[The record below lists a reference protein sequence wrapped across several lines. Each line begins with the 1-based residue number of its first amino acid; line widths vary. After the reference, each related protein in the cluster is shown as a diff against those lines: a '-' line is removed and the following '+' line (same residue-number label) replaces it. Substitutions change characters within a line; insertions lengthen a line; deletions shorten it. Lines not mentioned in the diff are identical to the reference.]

1 MSERPMPGSGSAA
14 ANVDARPLL
23 PLNMLVT
30 LSVYWLGIL
39 TIQFGLGTQIVPS
52 MVEDMV
58 GTRNAGT
65 GLAVINGVA
74 VIASIFVQP
83 TVGVLSDY
91 TISRWGRRKPYIFI
105 GGLLDMVFLYGI
117 ATSNTF
123 VVLIAFYFL
132 IQVSSNFAQ
141 GPFQGYVP
149 DLVPARQVGTA
160 SGLMGLMIVLG
171 SIVGAGIAMFGL
183 QEGGSLFAATL
194 ALGVVE
200 IVAMLIVVLRVH
212 EGTVGPRRTM
222 SWPRVAMSAWGSDI
236 LREKSVLWLLLV
248 RLLFLGAAAAA
259 TSLGLYYFQRTH
271 GLSEAEAS
279 RFVFYATIVVAGMSG
294 LASIPGAR
302 LSDRFGRKPIIYGG
316 MALTAIG
323 LLGLALA
330 PSPELAI
337 ALFVPAGIGIGAF
350 LSVDWA
356 LMSDVIPKH
365 TSARYMGI
373 LNAGTAMA
381 TPVFLVVGG
390 LTMDAVGRSV
400 GAAAGPV
407 AAMYVAI
414 GFLVLAAFALRQVDA
429 RRREL
434 GEPAAAEPELAAA

>member
-1 MSERPMPGSGSAA
+1 MSGDRPA
-14 ANVDARPLL
+14 L
-23 PLNMLVT
+23 PMRLLVT

-39 TIQFGLGTQIVPS
+39 TIQYGLGVVVVPT

-58 GTRNAGT
+58 GARNAGT
-65 GLAVINGVA
+65 GLAVINAVA

-83 TVGVLSDY
+83 TVGVVSDY
-91 TISRWGRRKPYIFI
+91 TITRWGRRKPYIFI

-123 VVLIAFYFL
+123 VALVAFYFL
-132 IQVSSNFAQ
+132 IQFSSNFAQ

-160 SGLMGLMIVLG
+160 SGLMGLMIVIGAIVGVTIANTGIQPGG
-171 SIVGAGIAMFGL
+171 SI
-183 QEGGSLFAATL
+183 FAATL
-194 ALGVVE
+194 ALGAVE
-200 IVAMLIVVLRVH
+200 IVAMLIVVTQVH
-212 EGTVGPRRTM
+212 EGTSGPKRTM
-222 SWPRVAMSAWGSDI
+222 SWPRVALSAWGTDI

-271 GLSEAEAS
+271 GLAREEAGDM
-279 RFVFYATIVVAGMSG
+279 VMLATIIVAGMSA
-294 LASIPGAR
+294 LASLPGAR
-302 LSDRFGRKPIIYGG
+302 LSDRFGRKPVIYGG
-316 MALTAIG
+316 MVLTGIG

-330 PSPELAI
+330 PNANLAVV
-337 ALFVPAGIGIGAF
+337 LFVPAGIGIGAF

-356 LMSDVIPKH
+356 LMTDVIPKH

-381 TPVFLVVGG
+381 TPVFLIVGG
-390 LTMDAVGRSV
+390 LTMDAIGRATNDPSAP
-400 GAAAGPV
+400 GGPV

-414 GFLVLAAFALRQVDA
+414 GFLVLAALALRQVDA
-429 RRREL
+429 RRREATEL
-434 GEPAAAEPELAAA
+434 VEQTAA

>member
-1 MSERPMPGSGSAA
+1 MSGERPA
-14 ANVDARPLL
+14 L
-23 PLNMLVT
+23 PLRMLVT

-39 TIQFGLGTQIVPS
+39 TIQYGLGTQVLPS

-58 GTRNAGT
+58 GSRNSGT
-65 GLAVINGVA
+65 GLAVINAVA

-83 TVGVLSDY
+83 TVGVISDY
-91 TISRWGRRKPYIFI
+91 TITRWGRRKPFIFI
-105 GGLLDMVFLYGI
+105 GGLLDVVFLYGI

-123 VVLIAFYFL
+123 VVLVAFYFL

-149 DLVPARQVGTA
+149 DLVPARQVGSA
-160 SGLMGLMIVLG
+160 SGLMGLMIVIG
-171 SIVGAGIAMFGL
+171 AIVGSGIAMTGL
-183 QEGGSLFAATL
+183 QEGGSLFAATM
-194 ALGVVE
+194 ALGAVE
-200 IVAMLIVVLRVH
+200 IVAMLIVVTRVH
-212 EGTVGPRRTM
+212 EGTSGPKRTM
-222 SWPRVAMSAWGSDI
+222 SWPRVAMSAWGADI

-271 GLSEAEAS
+271 GLPRPEAS
-279 RFVFYATIVVAGMSG
+279 QFVFYATVIVAGMSG
-294 LASIPGAR
+294 LASLPAAR
-302 LSDRFGRKPIIYGG
+302 LSDRFGRKPVIYGG
-316 MALTAIG
+316 MVLTGIG
-323 LLGLALA
+323 LLGMALA
-330 PSPELAI
+330 PTPELAI

-350 LSVDWA
+350 LAVDWA
-356 LMSDVIPKH
+356 LMTDVIPKH

-381 TPVFLVVGG
+381 TPVFLIVGG
-390 LTMDAVGRSV
+390 LTMDAVGRLA
-400 GAAAGPV
+400 GDPTAPGGPV

-414 GFLVLAAFALRQVDA
+414 GFLVLAALALRQVDA

-434 GEPAAAEPELAAA
+434 SEVSELAAA

>member
-1 MSERPMPGSGSAA
+1 MSGDRPA
-14 ANVDARPLL
+14 L
-23 PLNMLVT
+23 PMRTLVT

-39 TIQFGLGTQIVPS
+39 TIQFGLGTQVVPS

-58 GTRNAGT
+58 GSRNTGT
-65 GLAVINGVA
+65 GLAVINAVA

-83 TVGVLSDY
+83 TVGVISDY
-91 TISRWGRRKPYIFI
+91 TITRWGRRKPFIFI
-105 GGLLDMVFLYGI
+105 GGLLDIVFLYGI

-149 DLVPARQVGTA
+149 DLFPARQVGSA
-160 SGLMGLMIVLG
+160 SGLMGLMIVIG
-171 SIVGAGIAMFGL
+171 AIVGSGIAMTGL
-183 QEGGSLFAATL
+183 QEGGSLFAATM
-194 ALGVVE
+194 ALGAVE
-200 IVAMLIVVLRVH
+200 IVAMLIVVTRVH
-212 EGTVGPRRTM
+212 EGTTGPKRTM
-222 SWPRVAMSAWGSDI
+222 SWPRVAMSAWGADI

-271 GLSEAEAS
+271 GLPRPEAS
-279 RFVFYATIVVAGMSG
+279 QFVFYATVIVAGMSG
-294 LASIPGAR
+294 LASLPGAR
-302 LSDRFGRKPIIYGG
+302 LSDRFGRKPVIYGG
-316 MALTAIG
+316 MVLTGIG
-323 LLGLALA
+323 LLGMALA
-330 PSPELAI
+330 PTPQLAI

-356 LMSDVIPKH
+356 LMTDVIPKH

-381 TPVFLVVGG
+381 TPVFLIVGG
-390 LTMDAVGRSV
+390 LTMDAVGRLA
-400 GAAAGPV
+400 GDPRAPAGPV

-414 GFLVLAAFALRQVDA
+414 GFLVLAALALRQVDA

-434 GEPAAAEPELAAA
+434 GEVAEMAAA

>member
-1 MSERPMPGSGSAA
+1 MSGDRPA
-14 ANVDARPLL
+14 L
-23 PLNMLVT
+23 PLRTLVT

-39 TIQFGLGTQIVPS
+39 TIQFGLGTQVVPS

-58 GTRNAGT
+58 GSRNSGT
-65 GLAVINGVA
+65 GLAVINAVA

-83 TVGVLSDY
+83 TVGVISDY
-91 TISRWGRRKPYIFI
+91 TITRWGRRKPFIFI
-105 GGLLDMVFLYGI
+105 GGLLDIVFLYGI

-149 DLVPARQVGTA
+149 DLVPARQVGSA
-160 SGLMGLMIVLG
+160 SGLMGLMIVIG
-171 SIVGAGIAMFGL
+171 AIVGSGIAMTGL
-183 QEGGSLFAATL
+183 QEGGSLFAATM
-194 ALGVVE
+194 ALGAVE
-200 IVAMLIVVLRVH
+200 IVAMLIVVTRVH
-212 EGTVGPRRTM
+212 EGTSGPKRTM
-222 SWPRVAMSAWGSDI
+222 SWPRVAMSAWGADI

-271 GLSEAEAS
+271 GLPRPEAS
-279 RFVFYATIVVAGMSG
+279 QFVFYATVIVAGMSG
-294 LASIPGAR
+294 LASLPGAR
-302 LSDRFGRKPIIYGG
+302 LSDRFGRKPVIYGG
-316 MALTAIG
+316 MVLTGIG
-323 LLGLALA
+323 LLGMALA
-330 PSPELAI
+330 PTPELAI

-350 LSVDWA
+350 LAVDWA
-356 LMSDVIPKH
+356 LMTDVIPKH

-381 TPVFLVVGG
+381 TPVFLIVGG
-390 LTMDAVGRSV
+390 LTMDAVGRLA
-400 GAAAGPV
+400 GDPRAPAGPV

-414 GFLVLAAFALRQVDA
+414 GFLVLAALALRQVDA

-434 GEPAAAEPELAAA
+434 GEVAEMAAA

>member
-1 MSERPMPGSGSAA
+1 MSGDRPA
-14 ANVDARPLL
+14 L
-23 PLNMLVT
+23 PLRTLVT

-58 GTRNAGT
+58 GARNSGT
-65 GLAVINGVA
+65 GLAVINAVA

-83 TVGVLSDY
+83 TVGVISDF
-91 TISRWGRRKPYIFI
+91 TITRWGRRKPYIFI

-123 VVLIAFYFL
+123 VVLVAFYFL

-149 DLVPARQVGTA
+149 DLVPARQVGSA
-160 SGLMGLMIVLG
+160 SGLMGLMIVMG
-171 SIVGAGIAMFGL
+171 AIVGSGIAMFGL
-183 QEGGSLFAATL
+183 QEGGSVFVATL
-194 ALGVVE
+194 ALGAVE
-200 IVAMLIVVLRVH
+200 IVAMLIVVTRVH
-212 EGTVGPRRTM
+212 EGTTGPKRTM
-222 SWPRVAMSAWGSDI
+222 SWLRVARSAWGADI

-259 TSLGLYYFQRTH
+259 TSLGLYYFERTH
-271 GLSEAEAS
+271 ALLRPEAS
-279 RFVFYATIVVAGMSG
+279 QFVFYATVVVAGMSG

-302 LSDRFGRKPIIYGG
+302 LSDRYGRKPIIYGG
-316 MALTAIG
+316 MVLTAIG

-330 PSPELAI
+330 PTPELAV

-356 LMSDVIPKH
+356 LMTDVIPKH

-381 TPVFLVVGG
+381 TPVFLIVGG
-390 LTMDAVGRSV
+390 LTMDAVGRLA
-400 GAAAGPV
+400 GDPRAPGGPV

-414 GFLVLAAFALRQVDA
+414 GFLVLAALALRQVDA

-434 GEPAAAEPELAAA
+434 GEVTELAAA

>member
-1 MSERPMPGSGSAA
+1 PM
-14 ANVDARPLL
+14 RL
-23 PLNMLVT
+23 LVT

-39 TIQFGLGTQIVPS
+39 TIQYGLGVVVVPT

-58 GTRNAGT
+58 GVRNAGT
-65 GLAVINGVA
+65 GLAVINAVA

-83 TVGVLSDY
+83 TVGVVSDY
-91 TISRWGRRKPYIFI
+91 TITRWGRRKPFIFI

-123 VVLIAFYFL
+123 VVLVAFYFL
-132 IQVSSNFAQ
+132 IQFSSNFAQ

-160 SGLMGLMIVLG
+160 SGLMGLMIVIG
-171 SIVGAGIAMFGL
+171 AIVGVAIANTGI
-183 QEGGSLFAATL
+183 QPGGSLFVATL
-194 ALGVVE
+194 ALGAVE
-200 IVAMLIVVLRVH
+200 IVAMLIVVTQVH
-212 EGTVGPRRTM
+212 EGTSGPKRTM
-222 SWPRVAMSAWGSDI
+222 SWPRVALSAWGTDI

-271 GLSEAEAS
+271 GLTRGEAGDM
-279 RFVFYATIVVAGMSG
+279 VMLATIIVAGMSG
-294 LASIPGAR
+294 LASLPGAR
-302 LSDRFGRKPIIYGG
+302 LSDRYGRKPVIYSG
-316 MALTAIG
+316 MVLTGIG

-330 PSPELAI
+330 PNANLAV
-337 ALFVPAGIGIGAF
+337 ALFAPAGIGIGAF

-356 LMSDVIPKH
+356 LMTDVIPKH

-381 TPVFLVVGG
+381 TPVFLIVGG
-390 LTMDAVGRSV
+390 LTMDAIGRLTNDPSAP
-400 GAAAGPV
+400 GGPV

-414 GFLVLAAFALRQVDA
+414 GFLVLAALALRQVDA

-434 GEPAAAEPELAAA
+434 GEAAELAAA

>member
-1 MSERPMPGSGSAA
+1 MSGERPA
-14 ANVDARPLL
+14 L
-23 PLNMLVT
+23 PLRMLVT

-39 TIQFGLGTQIVPS
+39 TIQFGLGTQVVPH
-52 MVEDMV
+52 MVEDFV
-58 GTRNAGT
+58 GKADAGA
-65 GLAVINGVA
+65 GLAAINAVA

-83 TVGVLSDY
+83 TVGVISDY
-91 TISRWGRRKPYIFI
+91 TITRWGRRKPYIFI
-105 GGLLDMVFLYGI
+105 GGLLDVVFLYGI
-117 ATSNTF
+117 ATSDTF
-123 VVLIAFYFL
+123 VMLVAFYFL

-149 DLVPARQVGTA
+149 DLVPARQVGFA
-160 SGLMGLMIVLG
+160 SGLMGLMIVMG

-194 ALGVVE
+194 ALGAVE
-200 IVAMLIVVLRVH
+200 IVAMLIVITQVQ
-212 EGTVGPRRTM
+212 EGTTGPKRTM
-222 SWPRVAMSAWGSDI
+222 PWPRVAMSAWGADI

-279 RFVFYATIVVAGMSG
+279 RFVFYATVVVAGMSG

-302 LSDRFGRKPIIYGG
+302 LSDRYGRKTVIYGG
-316 MALTAIG
+316 MVLTAIG

-330 PSPELAI
+330 PSPELAV

-356 LMSDVIPKH
+356 LMADVIPKH

-390 LTMDAVGRSV
+390 LTMDTVGRQI
-400 GAAAGPV
+400 GEAAGPV
-407 AAMYVAI
+407 AAIYVAI
-414 GFLVLAAFALRQVDA
+414 GFLVLAALALRQVDA

-434 GEPAAAEPELAAA
+434 GEVPELAAA

>member
-1 MSERPMPGSGSAA
+1 MSGERPA
-14 ANVDARPLL
+14 L
-23 PLNMLVT
+23 PMRLLVT

-39 TIQFGLGTQIVPS
+39 TIQYGLGTQVLPS
-52 MVEDMV
+52 MVEDEL
-58 GTRNAGT
+58 GPGNAGT
-65 GLAVINGVA
+65 GLAVINAVA

-83 TVGVLSDY
+83 TVGVISDY
-91 TISRWGRRKPYIFI
+91 TITRWGRRKPYIFI

-117 ATSNTF
+117 ATSDTF
-123 VVLIAFYFL
+123 IALVAFYFL

-171 SIVGAGIAMFGL
+171 SIVGVGIAMTGL

-194 ALGVVE
+194 ALGAVE
-200 IVAMLIVVLRVH
+200 IVAMLTVVTQVH
-212 EGTVGPRRTM
+212 EGTTGPKRTM
-222 SWPRVAMSAWGSDI
+222 SWLRVAMSAWGADI

-271 GLSEAEAS
+271 GLSRADAS
-279 RFVFYATIVVAGMSG
+279 QFVFWATVIVAGMSG

-302 LSDRFGRKPIIYGG
+302 LSDRYGRKPIIYAG
-316 MALTAIG
+316 MVLTAIG

-330 PSPELAI
+330 PTPYLAV

-356 LMSDVIPKH
+356 LMTDVIPKH

-381 TPVFLVVGG
+381 TPVFLIVGG
-390 LTMDAVGRSV
+390 LTMDAIGRATNDPSAP
-400 GAAAGPV
+400 GGPV

-414 GFLVLAAFALRQVDA
+414 GFLVLAALALRQVDA

-434 GEPAAAEPELAAA
+434 GEVTELATA

>member
-1 MSERPMPGSGSAA
+1 MSGDRPT
-14 ANVDARPLL
+14 L
-23 PLNMLVT
+23 PMRTLVT

-58 GTRNAGT
+58 GSRNAGT
-65 GLAVINGVA
+65 GLAVINAVA

-83 TVGVLSDY
+83 TVGVISDY
-91 TISRWGRRKPYIFI
+91 TITRWGRRKPYIFI

-123 VVLIAFYFL
+123 VVLVAFYFL

-149 DLVPARQVGTA
+149 DLVPARQVGSA
-160 SGLMGLMIVLG
+160 SGLMGLMIVIG
-171 SIVGAGIAMFGL
+171 AIVGSGIAMFGL

-194 ALGVVE
+194 ALGAVE
-200 IVAMLIVVLRVH
+200 IVAMLIVVTRVH
-212 EGTVGPRRTM
+212 EGPTGPKRTM
-222 SWPRVAMSAWGSDI
+222 SWPRVAMSAWGADI

-271 GLSEAEAS
+271 GLPRPEAS
-279 RFVFYATIVVAGMSG
+279 QFVFYATVVVAGMSG

-302 LSDRFGRKPIIYGG
+302 LSDRYGRKPIIYGG
-316 MALTAIG
+316 MVLTGIG
-323 LLGLALA
+323 LLGLAMA
-330 PSPELAI
+330 PTPELAI

-356 LMSDVIPKH
+356 LMTDVIPKH

-381 TPVFLVVGG
+381 TPVFLIVGG
-390 LTMDAVGRSV
+390 LTMDAVGRLA
-400 GAAAGPV
+400 GDPRAPGGPV

-414 GFLVLAAFALRQVDA
+414 GFLVLAALALRQVDA

-434 GEPAAAEPELAAA
+434 GEVTELAAA

>member
-1 MSERPMPGSGSAA
+1 MSGDRPA
-14 ANVDARPLL
+14 L
-23 PLNMLVT
+23 PLRTLVT

-39 TIQFGLGTQIVPS
+39 TIQYGLGVGVLPA

-58 GTRNAGT
+58 GARNSGT
-65 GLAVINGVA
+65 GLAVINAVA

-83 TVGVLSDY
+83 TVGVISDY
-91 TISRWGRRKPYIFI
+91 TITRWGRRKPYIFI

-160 SGLMGLMIVLG
+160 SGLMGLMIVIG
-171 SIVGAGIAMFGL
+171 AIVGSGIAMFGL

-194 ALGVVE
+194 ALGAVE
-200 IVAMLIVVLRVH
+200 IVAMLIVVTQVH
-212 EGTVGPRRTM
+212 EGPTGPKRTM
-222 SWPRVAMSAWGSDI
+222 SWLRVAKSAWGADI

-271 GLSEAEAS
+271 GLPREEAS
-279 RFVFYATIVVAGMSG
+279 QFVFYATVVVAGMSG

-302 LSDRFGRKPIIYGG
+302 LSDRYGRKRIIYAG
-316 MALTAIG
+316 MVLTAIG

-330 PSPELAI
+330 PTPEMAV
-337 ALFVPAGIGIGAF
+337 ALFVPAGVGIGAF

-356 LMSDVIPKH
+356 LMTDVIPKH

-381 TPVFLVVGG
+381 TPVFLIVGG
-390 LTMDAVGRSV
+390 LTMDAVGRLA
-400 GAAAGPV
+400 GDPRAPGGPV

-414 GFLVLAAFALRQVDA
+414 GFLVLAALALRHVDA

-434 GEPAAAEPELAAA
+434 GEVSELAAA

>member
-1 MSERPMPGSGSAA
+1 MR
-14 ANVDARPLL
+14 L
-23 PLNMLVT
+23 LVT

-39 TIQFGLGTQIVPS
+39 TIQYGLGTQVLPS
-52 MVEDMV
+52 MVEDEL
-58 GTRNAGT
+58 GPGNAGT
-65 GLAVINGVA
+65 GLAVINAVA

-83 TVGVLSDY
+83 TVGVISDY
-91 TISRWGRRKPYIFI
+91 TITRWGRRKPYIFI

-117 ATSNTF
+117 ATSDTF
-123 VVLIAFYFL
+123 IALVAFYFL

-171 SIVGAGIAMFGL
+171 SIVGVGIAMTGL

-194 ALGVVE
+194 ALGAVE
-200 IVAMLIVVLRVH
+200 IVAMLTVVTQVH
-212 EGTVGPRRTM
+212 EGTTGPKRTM
-222 SWPRVAMSAWGSDI
+222 SWLRVAMSAWGADI

-271 GLSEAEAS
+271 GLSRADAS
-279 RFVFYATIVVAGMSG
+279 QFVFWATVIVAGMSG

-302 LSDRFGRKPIIYGG
+302 LSDRYGRKPIIYAG
-316 MALTAIG
+316 MLLTAIG

-330 PSPELAI
+330 PTPYLAV

-356 LMSDVIPKH
+356 LMTDVIPKH

-381 TPVFLVVGG
+381 TPVFLIVGG
-390 LTMDAVGRSV
+390 LTMDAIGRATNDPSAP
-400 GAAAGPV
+400 GGPV

-414 GFLVLAAFALRQVDA
+414 GFLVLAALALRQVDA

-434 GEPAAAEPELAAA
+434 GEVTELATA

>member
-1 MSERPMPGSGSAA
+1 LSL
-14 ANVDARPLL
+14 DRPLL
-23 PLNMLVT
+23 PMRMLVT

-39 TIQFGLGTQIVPS
+39 TIQYGLGSVVVPS
-52 MVEDMV
+52 MVEDFL
-58 GTRNAGT
+58 GAGSSGV

-83 TVGVLSDY
+83 TVGVISDY
-91 TISRWGRRKPYIFI
+91 TITRWGRRKPYIFI
-105 GGLLDMVFLYGI
+105 GGLLDMLFLYGI

-123 VVLIAFYFL
+123 VTLVAFFFL

-171 SIVGAGIAMFGL
+171 SIAGVGIASQGL

-194 ALGVVE
+194 ALGLVE
-200 IVAMLIVVLRVH
+200 IVAMLIVVIRVN
-212 EGTVGPRRTM
+212 EGTTGPKRTM
-222 SWPRVAMSAWGSDI
+222 SWPRVALSAWGTDI
-236 LREKSVLWLLLV
+236 LREKSVLWLLAV
-248 RLLFLGAAAAA
+248 RLLFLGSAAAA
-259 TSLGLYYFQRTH
+259 TSLGLYYFQRVH
-271 GLSEAEAS
+271 GLSEADAAQ
-279 RFVFYATIVVAGMSG
+279 FVFFATVVVAGMSG

-302 LSDRFGRKPIIYGG
+302 LSDRFGRKAVIYVG
-316 MALTAIG
+316 MALTAAG
-323 LLGLALA
+323 LLGWIVA

-337 ALFVPAGIGIGAF
+337 ALFVPAGIGIGSF

-356 LMSDVIPKH
+356 LMTDVIPKH

-373 LNAGTAMA
+373 LNVGTALA

-390 LTMDAVGRSV
+390 LTMDVVSGLAGE
-400 GAAAGPV
+400 AAGP
-407 AAMYVAI
+407 
-414 GFLVLAAFALRQVDA
+414 LAAIVIALGFVALAALALTQVNA
-429 RRREL
+429 QRREL
-434 GEPAAAEPELAAA
+434 VEPAAA

>member
-1 MSERPMPGSGSAA
+1 MSGDRPA
-14 ANVDARPLL
+14 L
-23 PLNMLVT
+23 PLRVLVT

-58 GTRNAGT
+58 GARNSGT

-83 TVGVLSDY
+83 TVGVISDY
-91 TISRWGRRKPYIFI
+91 TITRWGRRKPYIFI
-105 GGLLDMVFLYGI
+105 GGLLDIVFLYGI

-123 VVLIAFYFL
+123 VVLVAFYFL

-160 SGLMGLMIVLG
+160 SGLMGLMIVIG
-171 SIVGAGIAMFGL
+171 AIVGSGIAMFGL

-194 ALGVVE
+194 ALGAVE
-200 IVAMLIVVLRVH
+200 IVAMLIVVTRVH
-212 EGTVGPRRTM
+212 EGPTGPKRTM
-222 SWPRVAMSAWGSDI
+222 SWPRVAMSAWGADI

-271 GLSEAEAS
+271 GLPRPEAS
-279 RFVFYATIVVAGMSG
+279 QFVFYATVIVAGMSG

-302 LSDRFGRKPIIYGG
+302 LSDRFGRKPVIYGG
-316 MALTAIG
+316 MVLTGIG
-323 LLGLALA
+323 LLGMAQA
-330 PSPELAI
+330 PTPELAI

-356 LMSDVIPKH
+356 LMTDVIPKH

-381 TPVFLVVGG
+381 TPVFLIVGG
-390 LTMDAVGRSV
+390 LTMDAVGRLA
-400 GAAAGPV
+400 GDPRAPGGPV

-414 GFLVLAAFALRQVDA
+414 GFLVLAALALRQVDA

-434 GEPAAAEPELAAA
+434 GEVAEPAAA

>member
-1 MSERPMPGSGSAA
+1 MSGDRPA
-14 ANVDARPLL
+14 L
-23 PLNMLVT
+23 PLRTLVT

-39 TIQFGLGTQIVPS
+39 TIQFGLGTQVVPS

-58 GTRNAGT
+58 GSQNTGT
-65 GLAVINGVA
+65 GLAVINAVA

-83 TVGVLSDY
+83 TVGVISDY
-91 TISRWGRRKPYIFI
+91 TITRWGRRKPYIFI
-105 GGLLDMVFLYGI
+105 GGLLDIVFLYGI

-123 VVLIAFYFL
+123 VVLVAFYFL

-149 DLVPARQVGTA
+149 DLVPARQVGSA
-160 SGLMGLMIVLG
+160 SGLMGLMIVIG
-171 SIVGAGIAMFGL
+171 AIVGSGIAMTGL
-183 QEGGSLFAATL
+183 QEGGSLFAATM
-194 ALGVVE
+194 ALGAVE
-200 IVAMLIVVLRVH
+200 IVAMLIVVTRVH
-212 EGTVGPRRTM
+212 EGTTGPKRTM
-222 SWPRVAMSAWGSDI
+222 SWPRVAMSAWGADI

-271 GLSEAEAS
+271 GLPRPEAS
-279 RFVFYATIVVAGMSG
+279 QFVFYATVIVAGMSG
-294 LASIPGAR
+294 LASLPGAR
-302 LSDRFGRKPIIYGG
+302 LSDRFGRKPVIYGG
-316 MALTAIG
+316 MVLTGIG
-323 LLGLALA
+323 LLGMALA
-330 PSPELAI
+330 PTPELAI
-337 ALFVPAGIGIGAF
+337 ALFVPAGIGIGVF

-356 LMSDVIPKH
+356 LMTDVIPKH

-381 TPVFLVVGG
+381 TPVFLIVGG
-390 LTMDAVGRSV
+390 LTMDAVGRLA
-400 GAAAGPV
+400 GDPRAPGGPV

-414 GFLVLAAFALRQVDA
+414 GFLVLAALALRQVDA

-434 GEPAAAEPELAAA
+434 GEAAELAAA

>member
-1 MSERPMPGSGSAA
+1 MSGDRPT
-14 ANVDARPLL
+14 L
-23 PLNMLVT
+23 PMRTLVT

-58 GTRNAGT
+58 GSRNAGT
-65 GLAVINGVA
+65 GLAVINAVA

-83 TVGVLSDY
+83 TVGVISDY
-91 TISRWGRRKPYIFI
+91 TITRWGRRKPYIFI

-123 VVLIAFYFL
+123 VVLVAFYFL

-160 SGLMGLMIVLG
+160 SGLMGLMIVIG
-171 SIVGAGIAMFGL
+171 AIVGSGIAMFGL

-194 ALGVVE
+194 ALGAVE
-200 IVAMLIVVLRVH
+200 IVAMLIVVTRVH
-212 EGTVGPRRTM
+212 EGPTGPKRTM
-222 SWPRVAMSAWGSDI
+222 SWPRVAMSAWGADI

-271 GLSEAEAS
+271 GLPRPEAS
-279 RFVFYATIVVAGMSG
+279 QFVFYATVVVAGMSG

-302 LSDRFGRKPIIYGG
+302 LSDRYGRKPIIYGG
-316 MALTAIG
+316 MVLTGIG
-323 LLGLALA
+323 LLGLAMA
-330 PSPELAI
+330 PTPELAI

-356 LMSDVIPKH
+356 LMTDVIPKH

-381 TPVFLVVGG
+381 TPVFLIVGG
-390 LTMDAVGRSV
+390 LTMDAVGRLA
-400 GAAAGPV
+400 GDPRAPGGPV

-414 GFLVLAAFALRQVDA
+414 GFLVLAALALRQVDA

-434 GEPAAAEPELAAA
+434 GEVTELAAA

>member
-1 MSERPMPGSGSAA
+1 MSGDRPA
-14 ANVDARPLL
+14 L
-23 PLNMLVT
+23 PLRTLVT

-39 TIQFGLGTQIVPS
+39 TLQYGIGVVILPH
-52 MVEDMV
+52 MVEDQL
-58 GTRNAGT
+58 GAGNAGT
-65 GLAVINGVA
+65 GLAVINAVA

-83 TVGVLSDY
+83 TVGVISDY
-91 TISRWGRRKPYIFI
+91 TITRWGRRKPYILI
-105 GGLLDMVFLYGI
+105 GGLLDLVFLYGI

-123 VVLIAFYFL
+123 VALVAFYFL

-171 SIVGAGIAMFGL
+171 SIVGVGIAMTGL
-183 QEGGSLFAATL
+183 QEGGSLFVATL
-194 ALGVVE
+194 ALGAVE
-200 IVAMLIVVLRVH
+200 IVAMLIVVTRVH
-212 EGTVGPRRTM
+212 EGTTGPKRTM
-222 SWPRVAMSAWGSDI
+222 SWLRVARSAWGADI

-271 GLSEAEAS
+271 GLSEAEAA
-279 RFVFYATIVVAGMSG
+279 RFVFWATVIVAGMSG

-302 LSDRFGRKPIIYGG
+302 FSDRYGRKPIIYAG
-316 MALTAIG
+316 MVLTAIG

-330 PSPELAI
+330 PTPVLAI

-356 LMSDVIPKH
+356 LMTDVIPKH

-390 LTMDAVGRSV
+390 LTMDAVGRFA
-400 GAAAGPV
+400 GDPRAPGGPV
-407 AAMYVAI
+407 AAMLVAI
-414 GFLVLAAFALRQVDA
+414 GFLVLAALALRQVDA

-434 GEPAAAEPELAAA
+434 GEGEEPIAA

>member
-1 MSERPMPGSGSAA
+1 MSGDRPA
-14 ANVDARPLL
+14 L
-23 PLNMLVT
+23 PLRTLVT

-39 TIQFGLGTQIVPS
+39 TIQFGLGTQVVPS

-58 GTRNAGT
+58 GSRNTGT
-65 GLAVINGVA
+65 GLAVINAVA

-83 TVGVLSDY
+83 TVGVISDY
-91 TISRWGRRKPYIFI
+91 TITRWGRRKPFIFI
-105 GGLLDMVFLYGI
+105 GGLLDIVFLYGI

-149 DLVPARQVGTA
+149 DLVPARQVGSA
-160 SGLMGLMIVLG
+160 SGLMGLMIVIG
-171 SIVGAGIAMFGL
+171 AIVGSGIAMTGL
-183 QEGGSLFAATL
+183 QEGGSLFAATM
-194 ALGVVE
+194 ALGAVE
-200 IVAMLIVVLRVH
+200 IVAMLIVVTRVH
-212 EGTVGPRRTM
+212 EGTTGPKRTM
-222 SWPRVAMSAWGSDI
+222 SWPRVAMSAWGADI

-271 GLSEAEAS
+271 GLPRPEAS
-279 RFVFYATIVVAGMSG
+279 QFVFYATVIVAGMSG
-294 LASIPGAR
+294 LASLPGAR
-302 LSDRFGRKPIIYGG
+302 LSDRFGRKPVIYGG
-316 MALTAIG
+316 MVLTGFG
-323 LLGLALA
+323 LLGMALA
-330 PSPELAI
+330 PTPELAI

-356 LMSDVIPKH
+356 LMTDVIPKH

-381 TPVFLVVGG
+381 TPVFLIVGG
-390 LTMDAVGRSV
+390 LTMDAVGRLA
-400 GAAAGPV
+400 GDPTAPAGPV

-414 GFLVLAAFALRQVDA
+414 GFLVLAALALRQVDA

-434 GEPAAAEPELAAA
+434 GEVSELAAA

>member
-1 MSERPMPGSGSAA
+1 MSGDRPA
-14 ANVDARPLL
+14 L
-23 PLNMLVT
+23 PLRTLVT

-39 TIQFGLGTQIVPS
+39 TIQFGLGTQVVPS

-58 GTRNAGT
+58 GSRNTGT
-65 GLAVINGVA
+65 GLAVINAVA

-83 TVGVLSDY
+83 TVGVISDY
-91 TISRWGRRKPYIFI
+91 TITRWGRRKPFIFI
-105 GGLLDMVFLYGI
+105 GGLLDIVFLYGI

-149 DLVPARQVGTA
+149 DLVPARQVGSA
-160 SGLMGLMIVLG
+160 SGLMGLMIVIG
-171 SIVGAGIAMFGL
+171 AIVGSGIAMTGL
-183 QEGGSLFAATL
+183 QEGGSLFAATM
-194 ALGVVE
+194 ALGAVE
-200 IVAMLIVVLRVH
+200 IVAMLIVVTRVH
-212 EGTVGPRRTM
+212 EGTTGPKRTM
-222 SWPRVAMSAWGSDI
+222 SWPRVAMSAWGADI

-271 GLSEAEAS
+271 GLPRPEAS
-279 RFVFYATIVVAGMSG
+279 QFVFYATVIVAGMSG
-294 LASIPGAR
+294 LASLPGAR
-302 LSDRFGRKPIIYGG
+302 LSDRFGRKPVIYGG
-316 MALTAIG
+316 MVLTGIG
-323 LLGLALA
+323 LLGMALA
-330 PSPELAI
+330 PTPQLAI

-356 LMSDVIPKH
+356 LMTDVIPKH

-381 TPVFLVVGG
+381 TPVFLIVGG
-390 LTMDAVGRSV
+390 LTMDAVGRLA
-400 GAAAGPV
+400 GDPRAPGGPV

-414 GFLVLAAFALRQVDA
+414 GFLVLAALALRQVDA

-434 GEPAAAEPELAAA
+434 GEVAEMAAA

>member
-1 MSERPMPGSGSAA
+1 MTADRAA
-14 ANVDARPLL
+14 L
-23 PLNMLVT
+23 PLRMLVT

-39 TIQFGLGTQIVPS
+39 TIQYGLGSVIVPS
-52 MVEDMV
+52 MVEDEL
-58 GTRNAGT
+58 GIANSGA

-83 TVGVLSDY
+83 TVGVISDY
-91 TISRWGRRKPYIFI
+91 TITRWGRRKPYIFI
-105 GGLLDMVFLYGI
+105 GGLLDMLFLYGI

-123 VVLIAFYFL
+123 VALVAFFFL

-160 SGLMGLMIVLG
+160 SGLMGLMIVMG
-171 SIVGAGIAMFGL
+171 SIVGVGIASQGL
-183 QEGGSLFAATL
+183 QEGGSLFIATL

-200 IVAMLIVVLRVH
+200 IVAMLIVVTRVH
-212 EGTVGPRRTM
+212 EGTAGPKRTM
-222 SWPRVAMSAWGSDI
+222 SWPRVALSAWGTDI

-259 TSLGLYYFQRTH
+259 TSLGLYYFQRVH
-271 GLSEAEAS
+271 GLPPAEAS
-279 RFVFYATIVVAGMSG
+279 QFVFFATVIIAGMSG

-302 LSDRFGRKPIIYGG
+302 LSDRYGRKAVIYVG

-323 LLGLALA
+323 LFGWTVA
-330 PSPELAI
+330 PSPELAVAMFI
-337 ALFVPAGIGIGAF
+337 PAGVGIGAF

-356 LMSDVIPKH
+356 LMTDVIPKH

-373 LNAGTAMA
+373 LNVGTALA

-390 LTMDAVGRSV
+390 PTMDAVGRTF
-400 GAAAGPV
+400 GDAAGPI
-407 AAMYVAI
+407 AAIYVAI
-414 GFLVLAAFALRQVDA
+414 GFLALSALALTRVDA

-434 GEPAAAEPELAAA
+434 GETPAAEPIPA

>member
-1 MSERPMPGSGSAA
+1 MSGDRPA
-14 ANVDARPLL
+14 L
-23 PLNMLVT
+23 PLRTLVT

-58 GTRNAGT
+58 GSRNAGT

-83 TVGVLSDY
+83 TVGVISDY
-91 TISRWGRRKPYIFI
+91 TITRWGRRKPYIFI
-105 GGLLDMVFLYGI
+105 GGLLDIVFLYGI
-117 ATSNTF
+117 ATSDTF
-123 VVLIAFYFL
+123 LVLVAFYFL

-149 DLVPARQVGTA
+149 DLVPARQVGIA
-160 SGLMGLMIVLG
+160 SGLMGLMIVMG
-171 SIVGAGIAMFGL
+171 SIVGSGIAMTGL
-183 QEGGSLFAATL
+183 QTGGSLFAATL
-194 ALGVVE
+194 ALGAVE
-200 IVAMLIVVLRVH
+200 IVAMLIVVTRVH
-212 EGTVGPRRTM
+212 EGTAGPRRTM
-222 SWPRVAMSAWGSDI
+222 SWPRVALSAWGADI
-236 LREKSVLWLLLV
+236 LRERSVLWLLLV

-271 GLSEAEAS
+271 GLSRPEAS
-279 RFVFYATIVVAGMSG
+279 QFVFWATVIVAGMSG
-294 LASIPGAR
+294 LASLPSAR
-302 LSDRFGRKPIIYGG
+302 LSDRYGRKRIIYAG
-316 MALTAIG
+316 MVLAAIG

-330 PSPELAI
+330 PTPGLAV

-356 LMSDVIPKH
+356 LMTDVIPKH

-381 TPVFLVVGG
+381 TPVFLIVGG
-390 LTMDAVGRSV
+390 LTMDAVGRLA
-400 GAAAGPV
+400 GDPRAPGGPV

-414 GFLVLAAFALRQVDA
+414 GFLVLAALALRQVDA

-434 GEPAAAEPELAAA
+434 GEVAELAAA

>member
-1 MSERPMPGSGSAA
+1 MSADRPA
-14 ANVDARPLL
+14 L
-23 PLNMLVT
+23 PLRTLVT

-39 TIQFGLGTQIVPS
+39 TLQYGLGVVILPH
-52 MVEDMV
+52 MVEDFV
-58 GTRNAGT
+58 GKPDAGA
-65 GLAVINGVA
+65 GLAVINAVA

-83 TVGVLSDY
+83 TVGVISDY
-91 TISRWGRRKPYIFI
+91 TITRWGRRKPFIFI
-105 GGLLDMVFLYGI
+105 GGLLDVVFLYGI
-117 ATSNTF
+117 ATSDTF
-123 VVLIAFYFL
+123 VMLVAFYFL

-149 DLVPARQVGTA
+149 DLVPARQVGLA
-160 SGLMGLMIVLG
+160 SGLMGLMIVMG
-171 SIVGAGIAMFGL
+171 AIVGAGIAMFGL
-183 QEGGSLFAATL
+183 QEGGSVVAATL
-194 ALGVVE
+194 ALGAVE
-200 IVAMLIVVLRVH
+200 IVAMLIVVTQVH
-212 EGTVGPRRTM
+212 EGTTGPKRTM
-222 SWPRVAMSAWGSDI
+222 SWPRVALSAWGADI

-279 RFVFYATIVVAGMSG
+279 RFVFYATVVVAGMSG

-302 LSDRFGRKPIIYGG
+302 LSDRYGRKTIIYGG
-316 MALTAIG
+316 MVLTAIG

-330 PSPELAI
+330 PTPELAV

-356 LMSDVIPKH
+356 LMADVIPKH

-381 TPVFLVVGG
+381 TPVFLIVGG
-390 LTMDAVGRSV
+390 LTMDTVGRLI
-400 GAAAGPV
+400 GEAAGPV
-407 AAMYVAI
+407 AAMFVAI
-414 GFLVLAAFALRQVDA
+414 GFLVLAALALRQVDA

-434 GEPAAAEPELAAA
+434 GELGEPVAA